1 MVFVY
6 SSTVLILGRQPQQS
20 GEHILMYIYLF
31 IKIHLFLFRECKLFR
46 QNLVPSINAVSV
58 TGNPTYSGSDLVCNT
73 NQIDVI
79 ADTQVLGKITLI
91 KGEVTPN
98 LPYSEPVKNTYI
110 GDGTG
115 TNGRLLPG
123 DPGYN
128 DRFYTLESAQRSCS
142 KDTRCAGVTKETDA
156 TGDFSNR
163 GGFLNPSPTKEISWA
178 KVGKTNSPDPLP
190 WKIITNGGDLII
202 SK

>member
-1 MVFVY
+1 MNVNF
-6 SSTVLILGRQPQQS
+6 
-20 GEHILMYIYLF
+20 
-31 IKIHLFLFRECKLFR
+31 FR

-91 KGEVTPN
+91 KGELTPN

-110 GDGTG
+110 ADGIG
-115 TNGRLLPG
+115 SVSADGRLNG
-123 DPGYN
+123 GVRYT
-128 DRFYTLESAQRSCS
+128 TLEDAQRTCS
-142 KDTRCAGVTKETDA
+142 PDAACAGVTKETD
-156 TGDFSNR
+156 NL
-163 GGFLNPSPTKEISWA
+163 GGFTTRKGYLNPSPTKEISWA